1 MEQNI
6 KIKSNPLDH
15 MRPDYMRKE
24 RRKIREG
31 EGRNEEGR
39 RRRRKGWTAASWAVR
54 GSGLGGGDGQWVTTA
69 GLVLA
74 GLGLAGH
81 RLRRLY
87 FLILFYG
94 FCSGGF
100 DFLIF
105 FFFFLW
111 ILL

>member
-1 MEQNI
+1 MEQNT

-54 GSGLGGGDGQWVTTA
+54 GNGLGGGDGQWVTHSWPSFGRPTPA
-69 GLVLA
+69 PTT
-74 GLGLAGH
+74 
-81 RLRRLY
+81 
-87 FLILFYG
+87 LF
-94 FCSGGF
+94 F
-100 DFLIF
+100 DS
-105 FFFFLW
+105 FLW
-111 ILL
+111 VLLWWV